1 MSAYLTSRVPWRTK
15 IIFLFTDS
23 LFPLVMDFAEKIRLL
38 VVYKMNLNIY
48 YFITALLMQKSFY
61 FCYCFRYKLILNI
74 ASSFLY
80 RLLKG
85 LCIFQSSN

>member
-48 YFITALLMQKSFY
+48 YFITALLM
-61 FCYCFRYKLILNI
+61 
-74 ASSFLY
+74 
-80 RLLKG
+80 
-85 LCIFQSSN
+85 